1 MCQNLFWITTSGLEL
16 RPLQVRYPKRKK
28 STVFDDQLQKIG
40 PIDLAKILHNVR
52 GISPVQRSKIK
63 MGGPGRSF
71 GARGR
76 RSRLGCQFW
85 RICGALCRL
94 LRGSGL
100 VDPIVLWGGGNVL
113 HQALPTCQICLGSV
127 DPRPRYGGSNLQK
140 SPFYVEQVLYSLYDV
155 CKKSV

>member
-1 MCQNLFWITTSGLEL
+1 M
-16 RPLQVRYPKRKK
+16 
-28 STVFDDQLQKIG
+28 FDVQLQKIG
-40 PIDLAKILHNVR
+40 LIDLAKILHNVR

-85 RICGALCRL
+85 RICGALRRV

-100 VDPIVLWGGGNVL
+100 LDPIVLWGENVL
-113 HQALPTCQICLGSV
+113 RQALPKCQIWFGSV
-127 DPRPRYGGSNLQK
+127 NPRPRYGGSNLRK
-140 SPFYVEQVLYSLYDV
+140 SPFYVARA
-155 CKKSV
+155 